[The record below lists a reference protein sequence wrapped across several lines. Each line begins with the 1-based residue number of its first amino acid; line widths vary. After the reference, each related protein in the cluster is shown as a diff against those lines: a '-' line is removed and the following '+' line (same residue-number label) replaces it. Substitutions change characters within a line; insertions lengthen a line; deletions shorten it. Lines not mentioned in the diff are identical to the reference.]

1 LRLELASLAV
11 GEQHGGEMD
20 EKMIIETVENDI
32 KLSIFG
38 SL

>member
-1 LRLELASLAV
+1 LQLELASLAV

-20 EKMIIETVENDI
+20 EMIIETIENDI